1 MAGGSL
7 DNIANLRGMRY
18 GDQSAELAQIQSAR
32 NALRLLDAAITRT
45 ELRLRALPK
54 MVPNGAPGG
63 GTGGGTTAGQRLG
76 GRTAPRKMGLNKQLL
91 PIKIDK
97 GGMGL
102 NPGFMKFGTK
112 GATAALGFHIV
123 AGLGNQIMETGD
135 QMKAARMAGADMTE
149 QAMIPVKNTAR
160 AAMNLLGVTS
170 MAKMVMRNAFGEEE
184 ANRRVEDT
192 LDRWFLPPSVQQQ
205 RKERKQAAVNT
216 ALKGVTK
223 QWKDDLAFLDNW
235 TPDDFDVYGDESRTA
250 LKDELWVKNRRYLLA
265 LSDLR
270 ADQAVDKA
278 AQESGTD

>member
-1 MAGGSL
+1 MAGIDPSNL
-7 DNIANLRGMRY
+7 ANLRSLRY

-54 MVPNGAPGG
+54 MVPSGAGG
-63 GTGGGTTAGQRLG
+63 SGGTTAGQRLAH
-76 GRTAPRKMGLNKQLL
+76 RHSPRKMGLNKQLI
-91 PIKIDK
+91 PIKMGK
-97 GGMGL
+97 NGLGL
-102 NPGFMKFGTK
+102 NPAAMNFGGK

-123 AGLGNQIMETGD
+123 AGLGNQLMDTGD

-149 QAMIPVKNTAR
+149 QAMIPVKSTAR
-160 AAMNLLGVTS
+160 AAMGLLGVTP
-170 MAKMVMRNAFGEEE
+170 MAKMLMRNAFGEEE

-192 LDRWFLPPSVQQQ
+192 LDKWFLPPSIQKQ
-205 RKERKQAAVNT
+205 RKERKQAAINT
-216 ALKGVTK
+216 ALNGVTQ

-235 TPDDFDVYGDESRTA
+235 TPDDFDVYGDESRSA
-250 LKDELWVKNRRYLLA
+250 LQAELWRKNRDYLLA

-270 ADQAVDKA
+270 ADQATDKA